1 MKPNNFP
8 VRPSLNGTEELYTQ
22 TNNVAQKFTLNS
34 AKAFV
39 NAIEVT
45 YSQLI
50 NLINASDLIAGS
62 HYIITDFRTC
72 YDQPDYNTNGNS
84 TNGTYK
90 QADIEPIIVMATS
103 ENTLAPDAYQ
113 PKYPND
119 KIQYDVFF
127 DTTESTG
134 GQAYGRITERI
145 DEWNNRTDYDHR
157 TILFKRYKTYFHNFD
172 NPLTGTTTTTGTTP
186 ITGGYEI
193 TVAGVDTDFENELN
207 EGDVIYVNDYWYKVK
222 TITSATDMVVTS
234 VENFSF
240 SAERYYK
247 ATSETEGSL
256 SQIPYTH
263 TQMTDPPVDKFE
275 QASIGDFIMNGQVES
290 GVNYFCDGNGVSE
303 YFTNLYPGL
312 FVMAAK
318 DIEIDF
324 FRIDGNIGADGDGTA
339 DINQYTTNINGNDY
353 TAFIKRVYDSG
364 DPSINQIFIVNGDG
378 SGISQNYDSST
389 DDDYHEI
396 SNLATTGVTEIHYLL
411 TSRGTSDKLE
421 DADFEALVD
430 AYLNLVEG
438 ESIGVALTALNSN
451 YLTLTALV
459 PNIYLFNDVAD
470 INDEGE
476 NTIDDGGDD
485 MYDGANFIYTDLSV
499 RYRSY
504 EYKNNNIIGDV
515 YREMTTFRSQEEL
528 QLNND
533 VTSTNNWIGDYSTF
547 YIQGNLSNSDFLL
560 ANNVFGFYSY
570 SNKLGDRCFNN
581 STYNWFNRNQI
592 SGTFQRNSLRRGF
605 YANVVGEYFTG
616 NVFNG
621 YAWRNKFGEQFEN
634 NVTGTYNVQNNVINN
649 GFNDNHIAL
658 QDDFY
663 KNWIGNGFN
672 NNWIWE
678 EFYGNHIGNAY
689 NDNVIY
695 SVFSDNQILDYF
707 NNNTIGS
714 SEFIGSYDFS
724 DNIIGNDFKGNLA
737 LGNFF
742 KNHIGHDFV
751 SNESE
756 TEFRNNVIGNNFLD
770 NNIGEDF
777 GYNVIGDGF
786 NGNTVGNSFGYGAG
800 IQRGNKIGNSFV
812 SNTIG
817 VDFYDN
823 VICDNF
829 KTNTIGDDFQFNNI
843 KQPISSASF
852 SDTQFYQNYNCEV
865 FKGSDNSIYVS
876 YFNGTTVLYSTLSFV

>member
-8 VRPSLNGTEELYTQ
+8 LRPNLDGSEELYTQ
-22 TNNVAQKFTLNS
+22 TGGVSQKFTLNS

-45 YSQLI
+45 YETLTKLI
-50 NLINASDLIAGS
+50 ENSNLITAS

-72 YDQPDYNTNGNS
+72 YDQPDYTVNGNS

-103 ENTLAPDAYQ
+103 ENTLASDAYQ

-119 KIQYDVFF
+119 KIKYDW
-127 DTTESTG
+127 TWNETEKSAG
-134 GQAYGRITERI
+134 VAYGRITERI

-157 TILFKRYKTYFHNFD
+157 TILFKRYKTYFHNF
-172 NPLTGTTTTTGTTP
+172 NSPLAGTISTTAAGG
-186 ITGGYEI
+186 IIGGYSIIVE
-193 TVAGVDTDFENELN
+193 GVDTDFENELN
-207 EGDVIYVNDYWYKVK
+207 EGDVIYVNKFWYKVE

-234 VENFSF
+234 VENISF
-240 SAERYYK
+240 GGEKYYK
-247 ATSETEGSL
+247 ATSETEGLL

-263 TQMTDPPVDKFE
+263 TQMTDPPVDNYSE
-275 QASIGDFIMNGQVES
+275 AQLSDFIMDGQVKS
-290 GVNYFCDGNGVSE
+290 GVNYFCGSIGTAE
-303 YFTNLYPGL
+303 YFTNLYAGL

-318 DIEIDF
+318 NIEIDF

-339 DINQYTTNINGNDY
+339 DVNQYTTNINGNDY

-378 SGISQNYDSST
+378 TGISQNYDSST
-389 DDDYHEI
+389 EDDYHQI

-438 ESIGVALTALNSN
+438 KNIGTTLIALNQN
-451 YLTLTALV
+451 YESLTALV

-485 MYDGANFIYTDLSV
+485 MYDGANFIYTDFSV

-528 QLNND
+528 QLNGD
-533 VTSTNNWIGDYSTF
+533 VISTNNWIGDYSTF

-560 ANNVFGFYSY
+560 ANNVFGFNSY

-592 SGTFQRNSLRRGF
+592 SGTFQYNSLRRGF
-605 YANVVGEYFTG
+605 YANVVGEYFTD

-621 YAWRNKFGEQFEN
+621 QTWRNKFGENFEN

-658 QDDFY
+658 YDEFY
-663 KNWIGNGFN
+663 KNFIGNGFN
-672 NNWIWE
+672 QNWIWD

-689 NDNVIY
+689 NNNEIY
-695 SVFSDNQILDYF
+695 NLFSDNQILDYF

-714 SEFIGSYDFS
+714 SEFIGSYEFS

-742 KNHIGHDFV
+742 KNHIGHSFI

-756 TEFRNNVIGNNFLD
+756 TEFRNNVIGNNFSD
-770 NNIGEDF
+770 NNVGEDF

-786 NGNTVGNSFGYGAG
+786 NANTVGNSFGYGAG

-812 SNTIG
+812 NNTIG
-817 VDFYDN
+817 EDFYDN
-823 VICDNF
+823 VIGNNLQS
-829 KTNTIGDDFQFNNI
+829 NTIVNNFQSNQI
-843 KQPISSASF
+843 LYPIGFTNFTSSTHVYL
-852 SDTQFYQNYNCEV
+852 DYNCTV
-865 FKGSDNSIYVS
+865 LRGSDGNYYLQYFDGTVTQTVSI
-876 YFNGTTVLYSTLSFV
+876 TA